1 MSFTQKSTIV
11 YHIVARRVYRE
22 IDKNKSNHENTNI
35 RCICTLKLC
44 YILHADNFAFVLT
57 ITIQRILQVRT
68 FQDLETMQLMAITRK
83 VHWQMPGLWYVRWAF
98 NDRPLCGWCPGST
111 IPDCISVGKA
121 SFPSKSDPTFK
132 YLYCIS
138 IPFVKTLPCHM
149 KKQ

>member
-83 VHWQMPGLWYVRWAF
+83 VH
-98 NDRPLCGWCPGST
+98 
-111 IPDCISVGKA
+111 
-121 SFPSKSDPTFK
+121 
-132 YLYCIS
+132 
-138 IPFVKTLPCHM
+138 
-149 KKQ
+149 